1 MPGQAIVTIKDKQW
15 VVDVAST
22 YLELAYGLGGLV
34 ELAAGTGMLFDLG
47 WEQTIEVTTVPMLFT
62 LDIAF
67 ISEDMT
73 VTEVYHNIER
83 GNLVIS
89 QVPARYFLEVNA
101 DEMAGIESA
110 TQVAFKYLLTEG
122 TMPATSDLISVVM
135 PFIGFLVIGI
145 IANMIMRDIVD
156 IRH

>member
-67 ISEDMT
+67 ISEDMR
-73 VTEVYHNIER
+73 VKEIYHNVER

-89 QVPARYFLEVNA
+89 QVPTRYFLEVNTG
-101 DEMAGIESA
+101 ELVGIEPG
-110 TQVAFKYLLTEG
+110 TQVTVEYMVTEG
-122 TMPATSDLISVVM
+122 TMPATADLILTVV
-135 PFIGFLVIGI
+135 PFTGFLVMGI
-145 IANMIMRDIVD
+145 IANMIMRDVVD